1 MGKSFNAKYKISQQ
15 RGYKMRRSKPEL
27 SDWIKF
33 LISQK
38 NIGFSITFM
47 LISLFFIILG
57 LIFAYEN
64 EIQPVLNN
72 IFLVSECLLIGL
84 IYYVILFRLLRAKKL
99 LKKIMKGEMLDS
111 EKIRYEWFEKKGL
124 K

>member
-1 MGKSFNAKYKISQQ
+1 
-15 RGYKMRRSKPEL
+15 MRRSKPEL

-84 IYYVILFRLLRAKKL
+84 IYYIISFRLLRATKL
-99 LKKIMKGEMLDS
+99 LKKIMKGEIIDS
-111 EKIRYEWFEKKGL
+111 EKIRYEWFEKKRL